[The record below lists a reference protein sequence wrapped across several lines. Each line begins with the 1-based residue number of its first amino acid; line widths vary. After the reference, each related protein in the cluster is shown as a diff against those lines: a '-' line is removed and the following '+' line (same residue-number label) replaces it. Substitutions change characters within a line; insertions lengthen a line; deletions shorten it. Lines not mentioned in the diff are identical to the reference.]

1 MNSLHKSMQSME
13 ARHAPHPLALALGI
27 ACSLFFVS
35 TVQAGIVT
43 PNSPLQTGTKVP
55 PNIMLMLDDSGS
67 MAETNMD
74 DPTLGNFT
82 GGGLSGSELST
93 MQLRAYA
100 NNSIFYNPA
109 ETYLPWRLANGTRMA
124 STPYTAV
131 YTDTSKASG
140 STTNLTTA
148 NQEVYYPINP
158 ALETTNAVD
167 YYRYRF
173 KTDGTADRCQRTQV
187 LGVWGWNA
195 CVTGITSFTWTTP
208 TGPVTR
214 TLAQEKQNYA
224 NWYSY
229 NRTRMKVAKSGASSA
244 FGDLGEDIRV
254 GMRSLWNNSGSS
266 NFNIPV
272 TVDNGLFRN
281 QTTPAVTNNRT
292 NWYNAL
298 FSSTA
303 NNGTPL
309 RSALRNMGTYY
320 TDTSATGPWGPE
332 ATALQIACRQNF
344 TILTTDGYWN
354 GDSGFAEA
362 DGDSV
367 SGPVITSP
375 TGATYQYV
383 PGRPYSSATANTLA
397 DVSMRYWKNDLR
409 TDLPNIVPPSADD
422 PAFWQHM
429 VTFGLSIGLRGTLN
443 PATDL
448 DKPGAS
454 NDLTDGGLTWPVP
467 AADSINNIDDLW
479 HAAVNSQG
487 TFVAASTPDDFSKGL
502 RDALAAIVART
513 GSSSNVAANSVSVG
527 SNTRLFQAS
536 YISGQWTGE
545 LAAYPISGTGISA
558 TASWKASALLPV
570 HASRNIFTTTN
581 TSGGTG
587 GGAVF
592 PTAAQTTALT
602 ATIASYIRGDRSLE
616 SQNAGTFRDRVQVL
630 GDIVNS
636 SPAFSRESNTVF
648 VGANDGMMHAF
659 NAATGVETF
668 AYVPGIINLVNLK
681 TLVNSPYDH
690 RYLVDGP
697 VVVSTTRQTASKN
710 ILVGTLGRGGKGL
723 YALDVTTP
731 ASFNATKVLWE
742 YVGDNDLGQVISR
755 PFFTKI
761 NNGTEVIIVS
771 NGINSTNDGAALF
784 VINATTGALIRK
796 IVPSGATGNNGLSE
810 PTGVDLDFNGTTDYV
825 YAGDLLGNVWKF
837 DLSASNPSSWAVAN
851 SGTPLFIAKDASNN
865 LQPISG
871 GIGFA
876 IDPATFNTWIYFGT
890 GRYMTAGDPANMAVQ
905 TWYGLIDANATISG
919 RAVLKQRKIVAAGT
933 FAGKLVRAVEY
944 SVAGDMAGKKGWY
957 IDLVMPPNPPGT
969 AQGERMI
976 GVPIVRGD
984 NLISSSIIPT
994 TDACSQGG
1002 TGYINSVKAFTGAAG
1017 TIGANGSLDVNN
1029 DQNFGN
1035 DLIGGYLIS
1044 SVDLGI
1050 FMPTDSLYLTPGA
1063 SILDPNGCQALI
1075 LAGGSRGDVAGVCGD
1090 STLVKGR
1097 ISWREIIGD

>member
-1 MNSLHKSMQSME
+1 ME

-429 VTFGLSIGLRGTLN
+429 VTFGVGLGVCGAFN
-443 PATDL
+443 PTNVFNAIKT
-448 DKPGAS
+448 GS
-454 NDLTDGGLTWPVP
+454 PVP
-467 AADSINNIDDLW
+467 WRNPTTNNQTLLDDLL
-479 HAAVNSQG
+479 HAAVNGRGGYFSAQNPTQFATALSDTLNAISQRSSS
-487 TFVAASTPDDFSKGL
+487 AAS
-502 RDALAAIVART
+502 I
-513 GSSSNVAANSVSVG
+513 AANSTQIST
-527 SNTRLFQAS
+527 NTKVFGAKFDTS
-536 YISGQWTGE
+536 SWSGE
-545 LAAYPISGTGISA
+545 LEAYPITSSGVGT
-558 TASWKASALLPV
+558 TPTWVASSKIPAP
-570 HASRNIFTTTN
+570 ASRSIYT
-581 TSGGTG
+581 TSGGSGVPFAWGSLSAADQSAIGSADLVDYLRGVRTKEQQNG
-587 GGAVF
+587 GELRNR
-592 PTAAQTTALT
+592 TT
-602 ATIASYIRGDRSLE
+602 I
-616 SQNAGTFRDRVQVL
+616 L
-630 GDIVNS
+630 GDIINS
-636 SPAFSRESNTVF
+636 SPIYVINSDSIY
-648 VGANDGMMHAF
+648 VGANDGMLHGF
-659 NAATGVETF
+659 NATTGVELF
-668 AYVPGIINLVNLK
+668 AYIPSAVIPQLGNLAQPGYTHTYFVDGDIAISSTSQTPAHN
-681 TLVNSPYDH
+681 
-690 RYLVDGP
+690 YLV
-697 VVVSTTRQTASKN
+697 A
-710 ILVGTLGRGGKGL
+710 TLGRGGKGL
-723 YALDVTTP
+723 FGLDVTTP
-731 ASFNATKVLWE
+731 SSFTASNVLWE
-742 YVGDNDLGQVISR
+742 YFNASDVDLGFMLGAPVIAKMNDG
-755 PFFTKI
+755 TMAVI
-761 NNGTEVIIVS
+761 VGNGY
-771 NGINSTNDGAALF
+771 NSTNGKAVLY
-784 VINATTGALIRK
+784 ILNLTTGALIRK
-796 IVPSGATGNNGLSE
+796 IDTGVSGDNGLGA
-810 PTGVDLDFNGTTDYV
+810 PGVIDTDKDGDIDYI
-825 YAGDLLGNVWKF
+825 YAGDLKGNVWKF
-837 DLSASNPSSWAVAN
+837 DVSTATPATWDFSFKA
-851 SGTPLFIAKDASNN
+851 GTTPLPLFVAKDSIGNV
-865 LQPISG
+865 QPITVPVVPVTDTIAGDSNYG
-871 GIGFA
+871 KRFV
-876 IDPATFNTWIYFGT
+876 FFGT
-890 GRYMTAGDPANMAVQ
+890 GSYFRSTDSTDKQVQ
-905 TWYGLIDANATISG
+905 SMYGLIDDNLQISNRTSLVQRTVTANGIVNGKDVRTFSAAVANDMVGKSG
-919 RAVLKQRKIVAAGT
+919 WYLDLKPAVG
-933 FAGKLVRAVEY
+933 AVE
-944 SVAGDMAGKKGWY
+944 
-957 IDLVMPPNPPGT
+957 
-969 AQGERMI
+969 GERVI
-976 GVPIVRGD
+976 TSADIYQLAEPTLVFSSVIPIND
-984 NLISSSIIPT
+984 P
-994 TDACSQGG
+994 CKPGG
-1002 TGYINSVKAFTGAAG
+1002 KGFLNGLSPFTGG
-1017 TIGANGSLDVNN
+1017 RLTSGFFDVTQNNSFTDDLLNGVYVGS
-1029 DQNFGN
+1029 
-1035 DLIGGYLIS
+1035 I
-1044 SVDLGI
+1044 DLGI
-1050 FMPTDSLYLTPGA
+1050 GMPSRGKVVGDQLVVAGSG
-1063 SILDPNGCQALI
+1063 
-1075 LAGGSRGDVAGVCGD
+1075 GGSPGNYIEE
-1090 STLVKGR
+1090 VKINTGLKKTR
-1097 ISWREIIGD
+1097 RVSWREIIRD